1 MSKNVKAASSRWF
14 TNADKTVG
22 RRDILSQKAN
32 ISNMDFCNFNPLNSR
47 PLRPTICL
55 LNTARLPC
63 KKTLFPALAARLG
76 ILHHVNIFTSC
87 ACAERR
93 TPLCRLQ
100 PCSCTPDRMEPMI
113 VDLRGIY
120 SSARPATDFSAAAEA
135 EPSQPNYSPG
145 STGTLALTSSFLFAE
160 QKREKTRTK

>member
-1 MSKNVKAASSRWF
+1 M
-14 TNADKTVG
+14 G

-63 KKTLFPALAARLG
+63 KKPLFPALAARLG

-87 ACAERR
+87 ACAEQR

-100 PCSCTPDRMEPMI
+100 PCSCTSDRMETMI

-120 SSARPATDFSAAAEA
+120 SSARPSHRLLRRHRGRTFTAKLQPWERRHFGSDVVFSFCRAE
-135 EPSQPNYSPG
+135 
-145 STGTLALTSSFLFAE
+145 
-160 QKREKTRTK
+160 KRKDTH